1 MRSCR
6 SLKILLA
13 VLVLGLPSSASSSG
27 AILKEVRGKVLVRAQ
42 GEKKFER
49 ASAGAPLLFG
59 DEIKSLRS
67 SSAHVVFSNGD
78 VVLIKQNTQFILK
91 GDEKKTFLSFSFGE
105 FLIGLKR
112 KLGDGESFQVKTPA
126 AVAAV
131 RGTLFWG
138 LSDDKSATT
147 YASFGNFISITAA
160 EKTILLEPGEI
171 VKIPFGL
178 PPEESKPSGVA
189 LTFLDTFGINGSIQG
204 LEALVDLPK

>member
-1 MRSCR
+1 MKS
-6 SLKILLA
+6 SLKILLTA
-13 VLVLGLPSSASSSG
+13 ILLALPSFARAAG
-27 AILKEVRGKVLVRAQ
+27 AVLKEVRGKVLVRAQ

-49 ASAGAPLLFG
+49 ASAGDPLLFG
-59 DEIKSLRS
+59 DEIKSLKN

-78 VVLIKQNTQFILK
+78 VVLIKQNTQFLLK
-91 GDEKKTFLSFSFGE
+91 GDEKKIFLSFSFGE

-112 KLGDGESFQVKTPA
+112 KLGNGESFQVKTPA

-138 LSDDKSATT
+138 LSDAESATT

-160 EKTILLEPGEI
+160 EKTILLEPGEL
-171 VKIPFGL
+171 VKIPFGKA
-178 PPEESKPSGVA
+178 PGESKPSGVP

-204 LEALVDLPK
+204 LDALVDLHK